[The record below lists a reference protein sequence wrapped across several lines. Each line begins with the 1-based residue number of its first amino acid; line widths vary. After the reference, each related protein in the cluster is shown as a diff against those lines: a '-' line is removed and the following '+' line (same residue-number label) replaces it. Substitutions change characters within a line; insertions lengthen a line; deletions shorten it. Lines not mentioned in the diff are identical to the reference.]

1 MVCVAI
7 NPILM
12 VCVCIYLELAY
23 NLILGLGYELG
34 I

>member
-1 MVCVAI
+1 VCVYI
-7 NPILM
+7 Y
-12 VCVCIYLELAY
+12 IYLELAY